1 MKIRDI
7 MAIVAAAVMAG
18 GCSSDDGMQTRE
30 GRVPI
35 TLTASVGTSA
45 TTRGVQEESLI
56 EDEKVYV
63 WGKEGTG
70 DYDYL
75 KAWTLTANGS
85 DGWKSEYTP
94 KYYPLSGETLTMVA
108 LHGNF
113 TYTEGTS
120 DLTATISHSVEAD
133 QSATN
138 AYEKSDLLWA
148 SETGSST
155 DAANKSFDF
164 THKLSKIEVKLH
176 PGEGYADISSAEV
189 MLRGVLPTIA
199 ITPTDGSLGSASGSA
214 TLIKARKTED
224 HLSDATPYALYE
236 VIIPPQ
242 DAPTNFL
249 NIKIGDK
256 QATVVAD
263 VASFE
268 SNKRY
273 VYDITITEFKV
284 NVTSS
289 IASWGY
295 DAGGSQVNADVSNN
309 KAVEIGRPKL
319 PIEYV
324 GEYNMAATAS
334 DINGSGIYSATT
346 HHMATDNTVQT
357 SAYFIWN
364 TANSMFSG
372 RVSVAHYSG
381 YYHLPSC
388 KEWMSVI
395 APWYT
400 INKDGNNN
408 DVSASFPNING
419 YAGDRISFGTHTAA
433 HTGLSEEIAW
443 GAHWNGSSY
452 SYDVDGI
459 FYGDYYSP
467 TTNPTVCYSLRL
479 KPTATTNGRYTC
491 AYRYE
496 YKSSDSD
503 TGGAP
508 SLTVKVKYVG
518 FDQSIDIDKVCDES
532 WWTSVDFTLVFPGG
546 GREEDGNID
555 RPSGYYSSSIDLP
568 QYGYYY
574 SSTVRI
580 SEISSFYFS
589 YCHANAAGNNWNN
602 IKFAQSV
609 RLFKDAE

>member
-1 MKIRDI
+1 

-75 KAWTLTANGS
+75 KAWTLTADGS
-85 DGWKSEYTP
+85 DGWKSGYTP

-189 MLRGVLPTIA
+189 MLRGILPTIA
-199 ITPTDGSLGSASGSA
+199 ITPSDGTLGSASGSA

-256 QATVVAD
+256 QATVAAD
-263 VASFE
+263 VASFG

-295 DAGGSQVNADVSNN
+295 DAGGSQVNADVTND
-309 KAVEIGRPKL
+309 KVVQIGRPKL

-324 GEYNMAATAS
+324 GEHNMATGTTMAS
-334 DINGSGIYSATT
+334 DDKAISSGFFMWGTNKDTKTATFTKFFNGTALSG
-346 HHMATDNTVQT
+346 
-357 SAYFIWN
+357 
-364 TANSMFSG
+364 
-372 RVSVAHYSG
+372 
-381 YYHLPSC
+381 YHLPTQP
-388 KEWMSVI
+388 EWAAILPAMCSFKSGKSTNNSENVR
-395 APWYT
+395 WGVT
-400 INKDGNNN
+400 NNN
-408 DVSASFPNING
+408 GTYTFDVDRTYYCDYNFPNDEAHAYIGYGLKLRELTGGNYVNG
-419 YAGDRISFGTHTAA
+419 I
-433 HTGLSEEIAW
+433 
-443 GAHWNGSSY
+443 
-452 SYDVDGI
+452 
-459 FYGDYYSP
+459 
-467 TTNPTVCYSLRL
+467 
-479 KPTATTNGRYTC
+479 YTC

-496 YKSSDSD
+496 YKVKQNDQD
-503 TGGAP
+503 GP
-508 SLTVKVKYVG
+508 SLEIRVKYVG
-518 FDQSIDIDKVCDES
+518 KNATISIDAISDENYWGATQDFLCVIPACGHTS
-532 WWTSVDFTLVFPGG
+532 NVEYASGSTYSGSTAAWYWTY
-546 GREEDGNID
+546 
-555 RPSGYYSSSIDLP
+555 SGYDTNRGRDI
-568 QYGYYY
+568 
-574 SSTVRI
+574 
-580 SEISSFYFS
+580 YFNVDKIQADS
-589 YCHANAAGNNWNN
+589 YDGTTTSA
-602 IKFAQSV
+602 SV
-609 RLFKDAE
+609 RLFKDVGTP

>member
-1 MKIRDI
+1 MKKDI
-7 MAIVAAAVMAG
+7 LAIMTATVMVG

-45 TTRGVQEESLI
+45 TTRGVPEELLI

-75 KAWTLTANGS
+75 KAWTLTADGS
-85 DGWKSEYTP
+85 DGWKSGYTP

-148 SETGSST
+148 SETGCST

-189 MLRGVLPTIA
+189 MLRGILPTIA
-199 ITPTDGSLGSASGSA
+199 ITPSDGTLGSASGSA

-236 VIIPPQ
+236 AIIPPQ

-256 QATVVAD
+256 LATVAAD
-263 VASFE
+263 VASFG

-295 DAGGSQVNADVSNN
+295 DAGGSQVNADVTNN
-309 KAVEIGRPKL
+309 KAVQIGRPKL

-324 GEYNMAATAS
+324 IGTHNMQT
-334 DINGSGIYSATT
+334 ATT
-346 HHMATDNTVQT
+346 MADDDDPRH
-357 SAYFIWN
+357 SAYFSWN
-364 TANSMFSG
+364 NTVNNAGAGPKSDVQAMING
-372 RVSVAHYSG
+372 ITIQGVK
-381 YYHLPSC
+381 YHLPSIY
-388 KEWMSVI
+388 EWMSILPPYYVTSSAGALI
-395 APWYT
+395 DV
-400 INKDGNNN
+400 DGTE
-408 DVSASFPNING
+408 
-419 YAGDRISFGTHTAA
+419 GDRIVYKNGLHTNRVETVGWGVTNNNGT
-433 HTGLSEEIAW
+433 
-443 GAHWNGSSY
+443 Y
-452 SYDVDGI
+452 SYDVYRR
-459 FYGDYYSP
+459 FNNDYYCP
-467 TTNPTVCYSLRL
+467 NDAAHTYIGYALRFKETTG
-479 KPTATTNGRYTC
+479 KNGVYTC

-496 YKSSDSD
+496 YKESDASINGSS
-503 TGGAP
+503 
-508 SLTVKVKYVG
+508 LNILVNYVG
-518 FDQSIDIDKVCDES
+518 CNQNITIETLNDETAGGFWS
-532 WWTSVDFTLVFPGG
+532 SPDFTFL
-546 GREEDGNID
+546 
-555 RPSGYYSSSIDLP
+555 LP
-568 QYGYYY
+568 ACGDSHYNNHINRDAGWYTSADDKKWGVYY
-574 SSTVRI
+574 SSTQKS
-580 SEISSFYFS
+580 SEHIFNVNFKEGEIHGTHYSPPGYGLSM
-589 YCHANAAGNNWNN
+589 
-602 IKFAQSV
+602 
-609 RLFKDAE
+609 RLFKDAGTP

>member
-1 MKIRDI
+1 MNIKDI
-7 MAIVAAAVMAG
+7 MSIVAAAVMAG

-45 TTRGVQEESLI
+45 TTRGVQEELLI

-75 KAWTLTANGS
+75 KAWTLTADGS
-85 DGWKSEYTP
+85 DGWKSGYTP

-189 MLRGVLPTIA
+189 MLRGILPTIA
-199 ITPTDGSLGSASGSA
+199 ITPSDGTLGSASGSA

-236 VIIPPQ
+236 AIIPPQ

-256 QATVVAD
+256 LATVAAD
-263 VASFE
+263 VASFG

-295 DAGGSQVNADVSNN
+295 DAGGSQVNADVTNN
-309 KAVEIGRPKL
+309 KAVQIGRPKL

-324 GEYNMAATAS
+324 VGTHNMTDDTHMAADDDAS
-334 DINGSGIYSATT
+334 N
-346 HHMATDNTVQT
+346 
-357 SAYFIWN
+357 SAYFCWN
-364 TANSMFSG
+364 ASGSTTPKTNIQNMINGTAVPG
-372 RVSVAHYSG
+372 
-381 YYHLPSC
+381 YHLPS
-388 KEWMSVI
+388 KAEWCSFF
-395 APWYT
+395 APYYAQTTNMTDVSMGGDTAVRIVFKRGSSDNLSETVAWGVT
-400 INKDGNNN
+400 NNN
-408 DVSASFPNING
+408 TSSTYSANN
-419 YAGDRISFGTHTAA
+419 YA
-433 HTGLSEEIAW
+433 
-443 GAHWNGSSY
+443 
-452 SYDVDGI
+452 YDVNRV
-459 FYGDYYSP
+459 FYNDYNCPNDDEHKYIG
-467 TTNPTVCYSLRL
+467 YGLRFKEL
-479 KPTATTNGRYTC
+479 SGGKYVNGLYTC

-496 YKSSDSD
+496 YKSADSSVG
-503 TGGAP
+503 GGA
-508 SLTVKVKYVG
+508 SLTVQVKYVG
-518 FDQSIDIDKVCDES
+518 FNQNITISTISAET
-532 WWTSVDFTLVFPGG
+532 WWAKPDFSVV
-546 GREEDGNID
+546 
-555 RPSGYYSSSIDLP
+555 LP
-568 QYGYYY
+568 ACGHG
-574 SSTVRI
+574 SSTVHSDQSAGWASAENTECGYYWSATVRDATYLH
-580 SEISSFYFS
+580 STFFNGS
-589 YCHANAAGNNWNN
+589 YVLGNNW
-602 IKFAQSV
+602 AGPGEVRSV
-609 RLFKDAE
+609 RLFHDAE